1 MIRTHIPS
9 HIFEIFIGHAFTK
22 DNSKGNTH
30 SVCDQTL
37 LIQQF
42 RYKLSKFCK
51 QTICKTICN
60 WSKCWDN
67 VFIIKRTTEK

>member
-22 DNSKGNTH
+22 GNSKGNTH

-51 QTICKTICN
+51 QTN
-60 WSKCWDN
+60 L
-67 VFIIKRTTEK
+67 